1 MILKSSNK
9 NLKHK
14 FKQPP
19 KHFFNHSILT
29 TKYGD
34 LNRKH
39 SIHFLNEIK
48 KIVCKYQHKKI
59 NK

>member
-19 KHFFNHSILT
+19 KNFLNHSILI
-29 TKYGD
+29 TKYGN
-34 LNRKH
+34 LNHKH
-39 SIHFLNEIK
+39 SIHYLNEIK
-48 KIVCKYQHKKI
+48 EIVYKHQHKK
-59 NK
+59 